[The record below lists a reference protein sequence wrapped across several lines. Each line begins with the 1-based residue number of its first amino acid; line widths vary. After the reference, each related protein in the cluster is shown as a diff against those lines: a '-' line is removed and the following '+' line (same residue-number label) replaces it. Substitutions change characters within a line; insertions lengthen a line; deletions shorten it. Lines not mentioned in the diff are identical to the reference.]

1 MGRRA
6 HGEGSIYKRGDGRW
20 CATIDCGWKEG
31 SRNRKY
37 LYGRTQ
43 AEVRS
48 QLVALRAQLD
58 SGLPAPNDRM
68 TIEDLLGA
76 WLEHVSTTA
85 SSPNTVEHHRWVI
98 QSHLIPALGKH
109 RVTELT
115 PRDVTGFL
123 ANRAGAGFSKSSCIR
138 FRTVLGQALRLAEI
152 EGWVQRNVAKLSDIP
167 RIPVP
172 EGRSMTADQAKDLLV
187 ALENE
192 PLGAL
197 FSIMLTMG
205 LRPGEATGLAWDAV
219 DLDNKT
225 LTVRQ
230 TVKREPG
237 GLRLGGTKTPKS
249 RRTLAIPEVAYRA
262 IRRRRTIQTHER
274 LAAGP
279 LWEDDGLVFT
289 TSVGTIIDPKNLRR
303 TFNRITATAGIG
315 RWTPTELRHSAVS
328 LMSAAGVP
336 LEHIADVAGHD
347 GTRMTGGIYR
357 HVLAPVINHGV
368 QAMDSLFG
376 ETG

>member
-31 SRNRKY
+31 SRDRKY

-48 QLVALRAQLD
+48 QLVALRAQVD

-68 TIEDLLGA
+68 TIADLLGV
-76 WLEHVSTTA
+76 WLEHVRKTA
-85 SSPNTVEHHRWVI
+85 ESPNTVEHHRWVV
-98 QSHLIPALGKH
+98 QSHLIPALGKY
-109 RVTELT
+109 RVAELA

-123 ANRAGAGFSKSSCIR
+123 ADRAGQGLSKSSCIR

-152 EGWVQRNVAKLSDIP
+152 EGWVQRNVARLSDIP
-167 RIPVP
+167 RIPGP
-172 EGRSMTADQAKDLLV
+172 EGRSMTADQAGDLLA
-187 ALENE
+187 ALEQE
-192 PLGAL
+192 PLGGL
-197 FSIMLTMG
+197 FTIMLTMG
-205 LRPGEATGLAWDAV
+205 LRLGEATGVPWDAI
-219 DLDNKT
+219 DLEART
-225 LTVRQ
+225 LAVRQ

-237 GLRLGGTKTPKS
+237 GLRIGDTKTKKS
-249 RRTLAIPEVAYRA
+249 RRTLAIPDVAFKALRS
-262 IRRRRTIQTHER
+262 RRITQTHER

-279 LWEDDGLVFT
+279 TWHDSGLVFT
-289 TSVGTIIDPKNLRR
+289 TSVGTLIDPKNLRR
-303 TFNRITATAGIG
+303 TFNRITQTAGLG

-336 LEHIADVAGHD
+336 LEHISDIAGHD

-357 HVLAPVINHGV
+357 HVLAPVIDHGV
-368 QAMDSLFG
+368 QAMDDLFG
-376 ETG
+376 NTG